1 MDIIKSLIPFTTF
14 LLGIILAPY
23 VESRKEKEK
32 IKTLKKSIFT
42 ELEDE
47 LSILEKSIKTTSKSI
62 KERTFKPKD
71 FQYISLGKTF
81 EPIILEKNIDNIYPY
96 YNRDTRIAL
105 KNVLLLSKQI
115 KSKYDYVSENWKV
128 DNYSCKA
135 KEESMLFSMLSVYY
149 VINKILQ
156 ERERFILA
164 NIPNEKI
171 VEIAANAL
179 QVPVPFKAP

>member
-32 IKTLKKSIFT
+32 IKALKKSIFT

-81 EPIILEKNIDNIYPY
+81 EPIILEN
-96 YNRDTRIAL
+96 NRDTRIAL

>member
-62 KERTFKPKD
+62 K
-71 FQYISLGKTF
+71 KTH
-81 EPIILEKNIDNIYPY
+81 I
-96 YNRDTRIAL
+96 
-105 KNVLLLSKQI
+105 
-115 KSKYDYVSENWKV
+115 
-128 DNYSCKA
+128 
-135 KEESMLFSMLSVYY
+135 
-149 VINKILQ
+149 
-156 ERERFILA
+156 
-164 NIPNEKI
+164 
-171 VEIAANAL
+171 
-179 QVPVPFKAP
+179 